1 MFDRFKKTDSQAAG
15 APVPGQ
21 PQSEL
26 HARRD
31 ELAGRVAEL
40 TWDLGGLTYEMAIR
54 DHFRLDVLVRRAA
67 ELQEVDAQ
75 LGEVERL
82 LASSYEGVGGNCRA
96 CGSPHSRGAVFCWHC
111 GTQLVEHSPSASAA
125 GIAAPAPAPGFA
137 AEAPGGQPFE
147 PAPYASQLADQ
158 QTVVIPAAPVVD
170 DNTILG
176 GPAVSA
182 PDETIPGGP
191 AETPGRND

>member
-1 MFDRFKKTDSQAAG
+1 MFDRFRKGENPASAAG
-15 APVPGQ
+15 APAQ

-82 LASSYEGVGGNCRA
+82 LASSYEGVGGSCRA

-111 GTQLVEHSPSASAA
+111 GTQLVEQAPSAAA
-125 GIAAPAPAPGFA
+125 GGVAAPAPDFA
-137 AEAPGGQPFE
+137 AGNPGGQPFE
-147 PAPYASQLADQ
+147 PAPYAPQPPDQ
-158 QTVVIPAAPVVD
+158 QTAVIPSPTAVD

-176 GPAVSA
+176 APAVSA
-182 PDETIPGGP
+182 PDDTISGGP
-191 AETPGRND
+191 AGASGKSA

>member
-1 MFDRFKKTDSQAAG
+1 MFDRFRKGDNPAAAAG
-15 APVPGQ
+15 VPGQ

-111 GTQLVEHSPSASAA
+111 GTQLVEQAPSAATVGVA
-125 GIAAPAPAPGFA
+125 APAPGFA
-137 AEAPGGQPFE
+137 AAAPGGQPFE
-147 PAPYASQLADQ
+147 PAPYAPQPPDQ
-158 QTVVIPAAPVVD
+158 QTAVIPSAPVVD
-170 DNTILG
+170 DDTILG
-176 GPAVSA
+176 APAVPA
-182 PDETIPGGP
+182 PDDTIAGRPGG
-191 AETPGRND
+191 ASGNGA

>member
-1 MFDRFKKTDSQAAG
+1 MFDRFKKDR
-15 APVPGQ
+15 APANGVPAEGQ

-31 ELAGRVAEL
+31 ELAARVAEL

-67 ELQEVDAQ
+67 ELQEADAQ

-82 LASSYEGVGGNCRA
+82 LASSYEGVGGTCRA

-111 GTQLVEHSPSASAA
+111 GTQLVEHAPSIAAA
-125 GIAAPAPAPGFA
+125 GGPLPAAAPLTAPGAAPPQGSAEGQPTAVVTPVPAGDATVFGIPPAPVSDDTIVG
-137 AEAPGGQPFE
+137 GGQ
-147 PAPYASQLADQ
+147 
-158 QTVVIPAAPVVD
+158 
-170 DNTILG
+170 G
-176 GPAVSA
+176 G
-182 PDETIPGGP
+182 
-191 AETPGRND
+191 GRP